1 MHVICASCDGA
12 QGFGFRWP
20 IGGGFS
26 AGLCNVAVHLGDA
39 VREAEEGC
47 YLGSWSV
54 RWAEELSV
62 GFLNSARDLI
72 SWCLLVIVD
81 DTLC

>member
-1 MHVICASCDGA
+1 MSYASCDGA

-26 AGLCNVAVHLGDA
+26 AGLRWGGNAAVHLGDA

-47 YLGSWSV
+47 YLGS
-54 RWAEELSV
+54 
-62 GFLNSARDLI
+62 
-72 SWCLLVIVD
+72 
-81 DTLC
+81 